1 MNKRALVTGSSSG
14 IGKHLSE
21 ELAKKGY
28 ALILV
33 ARREENL
40 KELAEKIRHEFHTA
54 CEYYV
59 CDLSHEAEVESL
71 IKTYP
76 DVDVLINNAGF
87 GMYGFFHEMPW
98 SRTRELIG
106 VNVLSPVR
114 LAHHY
119 LPGMIKRGGGKILN
133 VASVA
138 GMRATPYFSSYC
150 GAKAFMIQFSKSL
163 ALEVNDENVHVCCLL
178 PGTTATEFWQISG
191 MQEKVSQ
198 RIGGFDDPKDVA
210 VFGIQMMEQG
220 MISGVPG
227 LKNKAKEFMKRMLPE
242 RIWLYLIKKH
252 MTHPSLFATKK

>member
-1 MNKRALVTGSSSG
+1 
-14 IGKHLSE
+14 
-21 ELAKKGY
+21 
-28 ALILV
+28 
-33 ARREENL
+33 
-40 KELAEKIRHEFHTA
+40 
-54 CEYYV
+54 
-59 CDLSHEAEVESL
+59 
-71 IKTYP
+71 
-76 DVDVLINNAGF
+76 
-87 GMYGFFHEMPW
+87 W

-198 RIGGFDDPKDVA
+198 RIGGFDDPRETA
-210 VFGIQMMEQG
+210 VFGINQMEKG

-227 LKNKAKEFMKRMLPE
+227 LKNKVKELMKNILPE
-242 RIWLYLIKKH
+242 QMWFYLIKRH
-252 MTHPSLFATKK
+252 MTHPSLFAKRK